1 MELTEDRVQC
11 WVVCYRK
18 INELVRLAVG
28 KCVLRMRGG
37 WSWLRFVLN
46 GELMFNF
53 FKVRFLI
60 LET

>member
-1 MELTEDRVQC
+1 MELTEDRVQY

-18 INELVRLAVG
+18 INELVRLDVG

-46 GELMFNF
+46 GEFIFSFL
-53 FKVRFLI
+53 KVRLLI